1 MASSQHVE
9 VEAAKLLHKL
19 IQESKDE
26 PAKLATKL
34 YVICQH
40 MKLSGKE
47 QSLPY
52 QVISRAM
59 ETVIGQH
66 GLDIDALRSS
76 RFSFAGGT
84 YMGDPGEMRSK
95 DSQTIENQLPTGGI
109 DMPHKNM
116 PPSTWQVA
124 SSSQMKEEAYA
135 GSFQAYGMQKDSL
148 AAPGAADMTRHEV
161 LVSNRPALGISRMDS
176 MGPVPHQGSVSQK
189 SSKSSEHESPA
200 SIPMEDIGSANS
212 QERHDTSKPDQVNKK
227 EVKKSGT
234 KRKRA
239 DSKADTDV
247 HSDNPLQIDVLAT
260 GHNSRKGKQINKG
273 GMQGPFAIEGGDN
286 EQGNPVQYI
295 GQLEHFPSLSS
306 GAGSLYKA
314 KLENSQAFS
323 ERTMDKTKSSS
334 SFPVTHASRLS
345 EEVSSAHSVFGL
357 QKGGLQPPRTNTLGS
372 AYVWNQYKFPLSSEN
387 SQGSG
392 PVFMETSPGV
402 NNEAIYTGNGPKINS
417 NEATNDGSKL
427 VNLPA
432 NHAHGIG
439 RLNVGTSGA
448 FNSFAMAKM
457 GFPAPAHYSGATFDG
472 HEFAS
477 KMHLQRSFE
486 VSGSQLSEKGKD
498 VIAVNTSIE
507 FPSGVSAKAT
517 ADSEIRKSGIMR
529 DGASRFSQKFL
540 EAQGGGIQE
549 RQNEDIVP
557 VKAETVHQSSQHFFA
572 KPKSDTKLYGGP
584 TNHADINTLRS
595 AAPKDVGVGLTSQAS
610 SSSNMPFKEQQ
621 LKQLRAQ
628 CLVFLAFRNNYVPRK
643 LHLEIALGRSYSK
656 EGVSADGTHKG
667 LSDCRAA
674 DASTKEAGNSLE
686 SSIMFC
692 RANDIAKI
700 PPSTLST
707 GSIVE
712 TDSSSKDTENTKKK
726 SKKCPNSYSSM
737 MAEENRRP
745 PVFKQKTDSEIRS
758 QETAESRAVSVMPQE
773 SDSLIHAGK
782 GASDNHCDRSGPE
795 NAKQQAAWT
804 NQVTSVFGVNK
815 LPPKPEGA
823 IATRTSIYDVPS
835 KDSLAMP
842 LIHRNQSQ
850 IIGGSDGSGKLLK
863 PDSPMPESNSLAD
876 KYQSLVPVKEQNLQ
890 IIGNKVENFKHMV
903 NPSKDANMFFTH
915 VNSAEKLFAASESI
929 ISNCPPNIYA
939 GSSELNENRVSVI
952 QKHCGSDGFKTLTIN
967 DTVKHGNLVT
977 MLDKFADQEEGNK
990 SSSDEMPPP
999 PKYTTLEKW
1008 MMDQQ
1013 KRKLV
1018 EEQKRVLKQRKAE
1031 ERIAACFDK
1040 LKECVS
1046 SSEDISAK
1054 TKSVIELKKLQL
1066 RKLQRRLRS
1075 DFLNDFFKP
1084 ITSDVERLKSFKKHR
1099 HGRRM
1104 KQLEKFEQ
1112 KMKEERQKRI
1122 RERQN
1127 EFFREIEIHKE
1138 KLEDY
1143 FKVKRERSKGFN
1155 RYVKEFHKRKER
1167 IHREKIDR
1175 IQREKINLLK
1185 NNDVEGYLRM
1195 VQDAKSDRV
1204 KQLLKET
1211 EKYLQKLGS
1220 KLQDAKAR
1228 ARRFDM
1234 EMDESRAVNFVERNE
1249 DADDNEYECDQA
1261 QHYLESNEKYYKL
1274 AHGIKEIINE
1284 QPASLQGGK
1293 LREYQMNGLRWLVS
1307 LYNNHLNGILADEM
1321 GLGKT
1326 VQVIALICY
1335 LMETKN
1341 DRGPFLVVV
1350 PSSVL
1355 PGWGSEMSFWA
1366 PGINKI
1372 TYAGPPEERRR
1383 LFKEMIIH
1391 QKFNVLLTTYE
1402 FLMNKHDRPKLS
1414 KIHWHYIIIDEGHR
1428 IKNASCK
1435 LNADLKHYRSS
1446 HRLLLTGTPLQNN
1459 LEELWALLN
1468 FLLPNIFNSSED
1480 FSQWFNKPF
1489 EGSGDNNPDEALLSE
1504 EENLL
1509 IINRLHQV
1517 LRPFVLRRL
1526 KHKVENQ
1533 LPEKIERLIRCEAS
1547 AYQKLLMKRVEENLG
1562 VIGNSKGRSVHNT
1575 VMELRNICNHPYLS
1589 QLHAEEVD
1597 TLLPKHYL
1605 PTFVRLCG
1613 KLEMLDRL
1621 LPKLKANDHRV
1632 LFFSTMTR
1640 LLDVMEEYLTWKRYK
1655 YLRLDGHTSG
1665 QDRGALIDAFNRPD
1679 SEFFIFLLSIRAG
1692 GVGVNLQAADTVI
1705 IFDTDWNPQVDLQ
1718 AQARA
1723 HRIGQKKD
1731 VLVLRLE
1738 TVRTVEEQVRAA
1750 AEHKLGVAN
1759 QSITAGFFD
1768 NNTSAEDRREYLE
1781 SLLRECKKEEAAPVL
1796 DDDAL
1801 NDLLARS
1808 ESEID
1813 VFESVDKQRREDEM
1827 AAWQRL
1833 VQGSSAEGLEPLAMP
1848 SRLVTDE
1855 DLKPFFEAMMIYESS
1870 NVNVKRQG
1878 EYIGGLDTHQY
1889 GRGKRAR
1896 EVRSYEDQWTEEEF
1910 EKLCQVDS
1918 PESSQPAEVPKE
1930 PCPINDSGG
1939 LKVSAREVQ
1948 SSSSKNLSAT
1958 SKESLHPR
1966 KEPPPPAKRGRGRP
1980 KRGATSVAPSPA
1992 APPSNIIS
2000 KQETGPQRENLSA
2013 SSTVGGVG
2021 PVSIEETT
2029 GSAQHEIG
2037 VAATAFLPS
2046 PGPQMAVQAKRRK
2059 TQTGETP
2066 RGRGRKQKSVS
2077 STAGA
2082 QANMVTGPPKGTE
2095 AANNTSAISAFA
2107 QESPSVDKSSGITN
2121 APPVCHQV
2129 NPISGLPNIV
2139 DVASGKASSSLQ
2151 TPEKFK
2157 NILPAEDIRQSGRGI
2172 PAHDIKAAPIGTK
2185 LTASADSMSF
2195 MQSKMHDNVKGVMV
2209 QAGPG
2214 QMFVPSASVMPV
2226 FVQNLKDRRNHVGT
2240 DEAST
2245 EVQKPAEMQD
2255 EYSLL
2260 GTQKTIPGSDVK
2272 STEKQG
2278 PTEKKDDSSLASM
2291 QKTMTSVDIKSSEKN
2306 KQVEKQDYSSIR
2318 SVQKM
2323 TTNPDVKSC
2332 EKQKLVEK
2340 LHDASLQ
2347 NIPIIE
2353 PHCDALKNSPMSGAS
2368 GDKATS
2374 SVELPCLTPVEVI
2387 KHQENVNLDIAPGTL
2402 SESMKHGTVL
2412 VAVPLAQMQCSSVP
2426 NVIQNGPGSKASVT
2440 RKKATSREPRSRSNS
2455 STAACE
2461 RRARLAGLK
2470 QLEGSRKTD
2479 SKGKSVKVNTL
2490 REKQETDNTKVSP
2503 ATFGTV
2509 SGLEEK
2515 LPKIQVPVKLSLQM
2529 EISSEKSELS
2539 KQYNRQSDICTINEN
2554 AASLMGTTRAPAKS
2568 EIKLVQDNVHGP
2580 DEDIMKSST
2589 PGVNEILP
2597 NITGSRSTNTKAV
2610 DATGKASLTLSEVP
2624 ELSAG
2629 GEISTLLHDPGKSKL
2644 NNNADLKHESCK
2656 SKTAVDTRE
2665 PMLPSSEPE
2674 ALAIGSSVNEL
2685 VNLPSE
2691 TATQQPFARDASQ
2704 SCQGHSGAEVLKS
2717 DGKETSLLESAHV
2730 SSTEIFPVHPS
2741 SSVIPPGAEL
2751 SEEKVV
2757 EAGDAPSGFSSG
2769 KPGAAL
2775 SNLSSEVEANEEEKI
2790 VVVFE
2795 APHVCTQVVQV
2806 TADARQSDNENSL
2819 SQSCTEVD
2827 CSVPPSSEVV
2837 STRPEE
2843 AVIVDEEKISLD
2855 ESCSQSPKTRT
2866 GQVPS
2871 FSVIEDVVR
2880 GEESSSVVAETDTGS
2895 KSTCTPKEILTGS
2908 TAGDV
2913 CPASICT
2920 TAAFNDN
2927 ISHSESIMKDHT
2939 FSASIA
2945 SNVASKDEQTS
2956 EARITAEFPVGK
2968 QTECDPPARIPIG
2981 KQTECD
2987 PPAEMNPDNS
2997 VNKYRFTMEAVA
3009 VAEINNHP
3017 ILNCHTSATTLPE
3030 TNICRATECA
3040 LDEQENK
3047 CGFNEV
3053 TDTASL
3059 AASQE
3064 SEHPQNANDLAECT
3078 AVQLSIIPL
3087 SGRTDQLDQQVD
3099 LPANISHTD
3108 NSCETKITKETVDGC
3123 AVLNGGNSS
3132 NLRSQKSKRDGE
3144 PTNKSS
3150 SDDLTPDG
3158 PGKETSGQLY
3168 VDPDSKDSGPAEMN
3182 CSEDHTLPCV
3192 TSAEMHDG

>member
-76 RFSFAGGT
+76 RFSIAGGT
-84 YMGDPGEMRSK
+84 HMGDPGQMRSK
-95 DSQTIENQLPTGGI
+95 DNETIENQLPTGGI
-109 DMPHKNM
+109 DMPHKSM
-116 PPSTWQVA
+116 PASTWQVA

-135 GSFQAYGMQKDSL
+135 GSFQGYGMQKDSL
-148 AAPGAADMTRHEV
+148 AAPGATDMTRHEV
-161 LVSNRPALGISRMDS
+161 LVSNRATLGIRRMDN
-176 MGPVPHQGSVSQK
+176 MGPDPHQGSVSQK

-200 SIPMEDIGSANS
+200 GIPMEDIGSANS
-212 QERHDTSKPDQVNKK
+212 QERLDTSKPDQVNKK

-234 KRKRA
+234 KRKKA
-239 DSKADTDV
+239 DSKADSDV
-247 HSDNPLQIDVLAT
+247 HSGIPQQTDVLTAR
-260 GHNSRKGKQINKG
+260 HNSRKGKQINKG
-273 GMQGPFAIEGGDN
+273 GMQGPFAIKDGDI
-286 EQGNPVQYI
+286 EQGNTVQFT
-295 GQLEHFPSLSS
+295 GQSEHFPSLSC
-306 GAGSLYKA
+306 GAGPLYEA
-314 KLENSQAFS
+314 KLENAQVFS
-323 ERTMDKTKSSS
+323 ERTMDKTKTSS
-334 SFPVTHASRLS
+334 SFPVTHASNLS

-357 QKGGLQPPRTNTLGS
+357 QNGGLQPPRTNTFGP
-372 AYVWNQYKFPLSSEN
+372 AYVWNQYKFSPSSEN

-392 PVFMETSPGV
+392 PVFVETSPGV
-402 NNEAIYTGNGPKINS
+402 NNEAIYTGNESRINS
-417 NEATNDGSKL
+417 NEAANDGSRP

-432 NHAHGIG
+432 NHVHGME
-439 RLNVGTSGA
+439 RLNVGTYGA
-448 FNSFAMAKM
+448 FNSFTMAKI
-457 GFPAPAHYSGATFDG
+457 GFPAPAHYSSSVFEG
-472 HEFAS
+472 HEFAP
-477 KMHLQRSFE
+477 KMQLQRSFE
-486 VSGSQLSEKGKD
+486 ASGFPWSEKGKD
-498 VIAVNTSIE
+498 VIAANTSIE
-507 FPSGVSAKAT
+507 FPSGASAKAT

-529 DGASRFSQKFL
+529 DGTSRFSEKFL

-549 RQNEDIVP
+549 RQNKDNVP
-557 VKAETVHQSSQHFFA
+557 LKAETVHQSIQHFFA
-572 KPKSDTKLYGGP
+572 KPKSEAKLYGEP
-584 TNHADINTLRS
+584 NNNAEINTLRT
-595 AAPKDVGVGLTSQAS
+595 AAPKVGAGSQAS

-656 EGVSADGTHKG
+656 EGVSADGTRKG
-667 LSDCRAA
+667 FSDSRAA
-674 DASTKEAGNSLE
+674 DASMKETGNSHE
-686 SSIMFC
+686 SSIMFH

-700 PPSTLST
+700 PPSTSST

-712 TDSSSKDTENTKKK
+712 TDSSSKDTENTNKK
-726 SKKCPNSYSSM
+726 SKKCPNSYSSV
-737 MAEENRRP
+737 MAEETRRP
-745 PVFKQKTDSEIRS
+745 PVFRQKTDSEMRS

-773 SDSLIHAGK
+773 SDSLTHAGT
-782 GASDNHCDRSGPE
+782 GASGNHCDRSGLE

-804 NQVTSVFGVNK
+804 NQVTSILGVNK
-815 LPPKPEGA
+815 LPPKPEGT
-823 IATRTSIYDVPS
+823 IAARTSIYDVPS
-835 KDSLAMP
+835 EDSPAMP
-842 LIHRNQSQ
+842 LIHHNQYQ
-850 IIGGSDGSGKLLK
+850 IIGGNDGLGKLLK
-863 PDSPMPESNSLAD
+863 PDSPMPESKALAD
-876 KYQSLVPVKEQNLQ
+876 KYQSSILVKEQNPQ
-890 IIGNKVENFKHMV
+890 IIGSKVENFKHMV
-903 NPSKDANMFFTH
+903 NPSKGANMFFTH

-939 GSSELNENRVSVI
+939 GNSELNENRVSVI
-952 QKHCGSDGFKTLTIN
+952 QKHSGSDGFKTLTIS
-967 DTVKHGNLVT
+967 DTVKHGNLET
-977 MLDKFADQEEGNK
+977 MLDKSADQEEGNK
-990 SSSDEMPPP
+990 SSSDEMPSP

-1018 EEQKRVLKQRKAE
+1018 EEQKGVLKQRKAE
-1031 ERIAACFDK
+1031 ERIAGCFDK

-1084 ITSDVERLKSFKKHR
+1084 ITSNMERLKSFKKHR

-1143 FKVKRERSKGFN
+1143 FKVKRERCKGFN

-1220 KLQDAKAR
+1220 KLQDAKVM
-1228 ARRFDM
+1228 ARRFEM
-1234 EMDESRAVNFVERNE
+1234 EMDESRAINFVEKNE
-1249 DADDNEYECDQA
+1249 DADDNEDECDQA

-1274 AHGIKEIINE
+1274 AHSVKEIINE
-1284 QPASLQGGK
+1284 QPTSLQGGK

-1326 VQVIALICY
+1326 VQVISLICY

-1355 PGWGSEMSFWA
+1355 SGWESEMSFWA

-1372 TYAGPPEERRR
+1372 AYAGPPEERRR
-1383 LFKEMIIH
+1383 LFKEMIMH

-1435 LNADLKHYRSS
+1435 LNADLRHYQSS

-1489 EGSGDNNPDEALLSE
+1489 QGSGDSNPDEALLSE

-1526 KHKVENQ
+1526 KHKVENE

-1562 VIGNSKGRSVHNT
+1562 VIGNPRARSVHNS

-1597 TLLPKHYL
+1597 SLLPKHYL
-1605 PTFVRLCG
+1605 PTIVRLCG

-1621 LPKLKANDHRV
+1621 LPKLKATDHRV

-1665 QDRGALIDAFNRPD
+1665 QDRGALIEEFNRPD

-1731 VLVLRLE
+1731 VLVLRFE

-1801 NDLLARS
+1801 NDLLVRS

-1813 VFESVDKQRREDEM
+1813 VFESVDKQRREEEM

-1833 VQGSSAEGLEPLAMP
+1833 VQGSSAEGLEPLPMP

-1855 DLKPFFEAMMIYESS
+1855 DLKPFYEVMMIYESQ
-1870 NVNVKRQG
+1870 NVNVKKQG
-1878 EYIGGLDTHQY
+1878 ESLGGLDTHQY

-1910 EKLCQVDS
+1910 EKLCQVDL
-1918 PESSQPAEVPKE
+1918 PESPQPAEVPKD
-1930 PCPINDSGG
+1930 PSLTNDSGG
-1939 LKVSAREVQ
+1939 LKVSAGEVHP
-1948 SSSSKNLSAT
+1948 SSSKNLSAT
-1958 SKESLHPR
+1958 SKESLQPC
-1966 KEPPPPAKRGRGRP
+1966 KETPPPAKRGRGRP
-1980 KRGATSVAPSPA
+1980 KRAATGVTPSPA

-2000 KQETGPQRENLSA
+2000 KQETGAQREGLSA
-2013 SSTVGGVG
+2013 SSTVAGVG
-2021 PVSIEETT
+2021 PVSTEETT
-2029 GSAQHEIG
+2029 GNARHEIG
-2037 VAATAFLPS
+2037 VGTTAFLPS
-2046 PGPQMAVQAKRRK
+2046 PGPQMLVQAKRRK

-2066 RGRGRKQKSVS
+2066 RGRGRKQKPVS
-2077 STAGA
+2077 SAAGA
-2082 QANMVTGPPKGTE
+2082 QANMVTGPLKGTE
-2095 AANNTSAISAFA
+2095 AANHTSSAISAFA
-2107 QESPSVDKSSGITN
+2107 RESPSVDKSLEITN
-2121 APPVCHQV
+2121 APPVCYQV
-2129 NPISGLPNIV
+2129 NP
-2139 DVASGKASSSLQ
+2139 DMASGKASSSLQ
-2151 TPEKFK
+2151 GPEKFK
-2157 NILPAEDIRQSGRGI
+2157 NILPAVDIRQSGRGN
-2172 PAHDIKAAPIGTK
+2172 PAYDIKAASIGTK
-2185 LTASADSMSF
+2185 WTAGADSMSF

-2214 QMFVPSASVMPV
+2214 QMFVPLSVMPV
-2226 FVQNLKDRRNHVGT
+2226 FSQNMEDRRNHVGT
-2240 DEAST
+2240 DVASK
-2245 EVQKPAEMQD
+2245 QKPAEMQD

-2260 GTQKTIPGSDVK
+2260 STQKAVTGSDVK
-2272 STEKQG
+2272 STEKQC
-2278 PTEKKDDSSLASM
+2278 PTEKKADSSLARM
-2291 QKTMTSVDIKSSEKN
+2291 QKTMASVDIKSSEK
-2306 KQVEKQDYSSIR
+2306 KMQVGKQDDSSTW

-2323 TTNPDVKSC
+2323 ITSPDVKSC

-2347 NIPIIE
+2347 NVVMVE
-2353 PHCDALKNSPMSGAS
+2353 PQSDALKTSLMSGAL

-2374 SVELPCLTPVEVI
+2374 SGELQCLTPVEVI
-2387 KHQENVNLDIAPGTL
+2387 NNQENGNLDIAPGAL

-2412 VAVPLAQMQCSSVP
+2412 IAVPLAKMQCSPVP
-2426 NVIQNGPGSKASVT
+2426 NVIQKGLGNKASVT
-2440 RKKATSREPRSRSNS
+2440 RKKATAREPRSRSNS

-2470 QLEGSRKTD
+2470 QLEGSRKTEG
-2479 SKGKSVKVNTL
+2479 KGKSVRANTL
-2490 REKQETDNTKVSP
+2490 RGKQETDNAKVSP
-2503 ATFGTV
+2503 VTFGTV

-2515 LPKIQVPVKLSLQM
+2515 LPKIQVPVTPMQM
-2529 EISSEKSELS
+2529 EISCGKSELS
-2539 KQYNRQSDICTINEN
+2539 KQCNRQSDICLTNES
-2554 AASLMGTTRAPAKS
+2554 AASLIGTTLAPAKS
-2568 EIKLVQDNVHGP
+2568 EIKLIQDNVHGIV
-2580 DEDIMKSST
+2580 EDIMKSST
-2589 PGVNEILP
+2589 PGANEILP
-2597 NITGSRSTNTKAV
+2597 NITESSSTNAKAGDV
-2610 DATGKASLTLSEVP
+2610 TGKASLTLSGVP
-2624 ELSAG
+2624 ESSPG
-2629 GEISTLLHDPGKSKL
+2629 GEIGTLLHDPWKSKL
-2644 NNNADLKHESCK
+2644 NNNADIKHEPCM
-2656 SKTAVDTRE
+2656 SKTALDTRE
-2665 PMLPSSEPE
+2665 PVLPSSEPE
-2674 ALAIGSSVNEL
+2674 AVAIGDAVNQL
-2685 VNLPSE
+2685 VILPGE
-2691 TATQQPFARDASQ
+2691 TAAQKLFTRYASQ
-2704 SCQGHSGAEVLKS
+2704 ICQGHSGPEVLKP
-2717 DGKETSLLESAHV
+2717 DGKETSLLEGAHA
-2730 SSTEIFPVHPS
+2730 SFTEIFPVHPS

-2751 SEEKVV
+2751 AEEKVV
-2757 EAGDAPSGFSSG
+2757 EAGEAPSGFSSG
-2769 KPGAAL
+2769 KLGQGP
-2775 SNLSSEVEANEEEKI
+2775 SHLSSKVEAKEEEKI
-2790 VVVFE
+2790 VVVVE
-2795 APHVCTQVVQV
+2795 VPRVRTPVVQV
-2806 TADARQSDNENSL
+2806 TADERQNDNENPL
-2819 SQSCTEVD
+2819 AERCTEMD
-2827 CSVPPSSEVV
+2827 CSTAPSSEVV
-2837 STRPEE
+2837 YTCPEE
-2843 AVIVDEEKISLD
+2843 AVIVDEVKTSPD
-2855 ESCSQSPKTRT
+2855 ESCLQSSKTQT
-2866 GQVPS
+2866 GEVPS
-2871 FSVIEDVVR
+2871 LSVIEDVAR
-2880 GEESSSVVAETDTGS
+2880 GEEPSSVVAETDTGS
-2895 KSTCTPKEILTGS
+2895 KTTCTQKETLTGS
-2908 TAGDV
+2908 TASFV
-2913 CPASICT
+2913 CPANICT
-2920 TAAFNDN
+2920 PAFNNN
-2927 ISHSESIMKDHT
+2927 ISHGKSIMKDRT
-2939 FSASIA
+2939 FSASFA
-2945 SNVASKDEQTS
+2945 SNVASKNEQTS
-2956 EARITAEFPVGK
+2956 EARITAECPIGK
-2968 QTECDPPARIPIG
+2968 QTECYPCASIPIG

-2987 PPAEMNPDNS
+2987 PAEMNLDGFA
-2997 VNKYRFTMEAVA
+2997 NKYRFTMEAVA

-3017 ILNCHTSATTLPE
+3017 ISNCPTSAAALPDSS
-3030 TNICRATECA
+3030 ICRATERA
-3040 LDEQENK
+3040 LGQQENR
-3047 CGFNEV
+3047 CRFNEV
-3053 TDTASL
+3053 AETACL
-3059 AASQE
+3059 GKSQE
-3064 SEHPQNANDLAECT
+3064 SEHPQNVNDLVECT
-3078 AVQLSIIPL
+3078 VVQLSDNPL
-3087 SGRTDQLDQQVD
+3087 SGQADQLGQQVG
-3099 LPANISHTD
+3099 LPANISPTD
-3108 NSCETKITKETVDGC
+3108 NSNETKITKETVGC
-3123 AVLNGGNSS
+3123 AMSNGGNAS
-3132 NLRSQKSKRDGE
+3132 NLPSQTLKRE
-3144 PTNKSS
+3144 PTNKD
-3150 SDDLTPDG
+3150 DDLTPDG
-3158 PGKETSGQLY
+3158 PGKEISGQLY
-3168 VDPDSKDSGPAEMN
+3168 VDPDGKDGGPVEMSCSKD
-3182 CSEDHTLPCV
+3182 HTPCV
-3192 TSAEMHDG
+3192 SSAEMHD

>member
-59 ETVIGQH
+59 ETVVGQH

-84 YMGDPGEMRSK
+84 YMGDPGQMRSNGNE
-95 DSQTIENQLPTGGI
+95 TIENQLPAGGI
-109 DMPHKNM
+109 DMPHKSM
-116 PPSTWQVA
+116 PASTWQVA

-135 GSFQAYGMQKDSL
+135 GSFQGYGMQKDSL
-148 AAPGAADMTRHEV
+148 AAPGATDMTRHDV
-161 LVSNRPALGISRMDS
+161 LVSNRPTFGIRRMDN
-176 MGPVPHQGSVSQK
+176 MGPDPHQGSVSQK

-200 SIPMEDIGSANS
+200 SVPMEDIGSANS
-212 QERHDTSKPDQVNKK
+212 QERPDTSKPDQVNKK
-227 EVKKSGT
+227 EVKKFGT

-239 DSKADTDV
+239 DSKADSDV
-247 HSDNPLQIDVLAT
+247 HSDIPQQADVLAT
-260 GHNSRKGKQINKG
+260 RHNSRKGKQINKG
-273 GMQGPFAIEGGDN
+273 GMQGPFAIKGGDN
-286 EQGNPVQYI
+286 EQGNPVQYTS
-295 GQLEHFPSLSS
+295 QSEHFPSLSS
-306 GAGSLYKA
+306 GAGPLYEA
-314 KLENSQAFS
+314 KLENALALS
-323 ERTMDKTKSSS
+323 ERTMDKVKNSS
-334 SFPVTHASRLS
+334 SFPVTYASNIS

-357 QKGGLQPPRTNTLGS
+357 QKGGLQPPRTNTFGS
-372 AYVWNQYKFPLSSEN
+372 AYVWNQYKFPPSSAN

-392 PVFMETSPGV
+392 PVFVETSPGA
-402 NNEAIYTGNGPKINS
+402 NNEAIYTGNESRINS
-417 NEATNDGSKL
+417 NELTNDGSRP

-432 NHAHGIG
+432 NHVHGME

-448 FNSFAMAKM
+448 FNSFTMAKI
-457 GFPAPAHYSGATFDG
+457 GFPAPARYSGSVFEG
-472 HEFAS
+472 HEFAP
-477 KMHLQRSFE
+477 KMQLQRSFE
-486 VSGSQLSEKGKD
+486 ASGFPLSEKGKD
-498 VIAVNTSIE
+498 VIAANTSIE
-507 FPSGVSAKAT
+507 FPSGVSPKAT
-517 ADSEIRKSGIMR
+517 ADSGIRESGLMR
-529 DGASRFSQKFL
+529 DGTSRFSEKFL
-540 EAQGGGIQE
+540 ETQGGGIQE
-549 RQNEDIVP
+549 RQNKDNVP
-557 VKAETVHQSSQHFFA
+557 LKAETVHQSIQHFFA
-572 KPKSDTKLYGGP
+572 RPKSEVKLYGEP
-584 TNHADINTLRS
+584 NNNAEINTLIG
-595 AAPKDVGVGLTSQAS
+595 AAPKVGVGLTSQAS
-610 SSSNMPFKEQQ
+610 SSLNMPFKEQQ

-643 LHLEIALGRSYSK
+643 LHLEIALGQSYYK
-656 EGVSADGTHKG
+656 EGVSADGTRKG
-667 LSDCRAA
+667 FSDSRAA
-674 DASTKEAGNSLE
+674 DASTKETGNSHE
-686 SSIMFC
+686 SSIMFY
-692 RANDIAKI
+692 RPNDIAKI
-700 PPSTLST
+700 PPSTSST

-712 TDSSSKDTENTKKK
+712 TDSSSKDTENTNKK
-726 SKKCPNSYSSM
+726 SKKYPNSYGSM

-745 PVFKQKTDSEIRS
+745 PFFKQKTDSEMRS

-782 GASDNHCDRSGPE
+782 GASGNHCDRNGLE

-804 NQVTSVFGVNK
+804 NQVTSVLGVNK
-815 LPPKPEGA
+815 LPPKPEGT
-823 IATRTSIYDVPS
+823 IAARTSIYDVPS
-835 KDSLAMP
+835 EDSPAMP
-842 LIHRNQSQ
+842 LIHRDPYQ
-850 IIGGSDGSGKLLK
+850 IIGGNDGSGKLLK
-863 PDSPMPESNSLAD
+863 PDSPMPESNTLAD
-876 KYQSLVPVKEQNLQ
+876 KNQSSILVKEQNPQ
-890 IIGNKVENFKHMV
+890 IIGSKVENFKHMV
-903 NPSKDANMFFTH
+903 NPSKGANMFFTH

-939 GSSELNENRVSVI
+939 GSSELNEHRVSVI
-952 QKHCGSDGFKTLTIN
+952 QKHCGSDGFKTLPIS
-967 DTVKHGNLVT
+967 DTVKHGNLET
-977 MLDKFADQEEGNK
+977 MLDKSADQEEGNK
-990 SSSDEMPPP
+990 SSSDEMPSP
-999 PKYTTLEKW
+999 PKYTMLEKW

-1031 ERIAACFDK
+1031 KRIVACFDK

-1066 RKLQRRLRS
+1066 QKLQRRLRS

-1084 ITSDVERLKSFKKHR
+1084 ITSDMERLKSFKKHR

-1127 EFFREIEIHKE
+1127 EFFREIEFHKE

-1143 FKVKRERSKGFN
+1143 FKVKRERCKGFN

-1220 KLQDAKAR
+1220 KLQDAKVV
-1228 ARRFDM
+1228 ARRFEM
-1234 EMDESRAVNFVERNE
+1234 EMDESRAINFVEKNE
-1249 DADDNEYECDQA
+1249 DADDNEDECDQA
-1261 QHYLESNEKYYKL
+1261 QHYLESNENYYKL
-1274 AHGIKEIINE
+1274 AHSVKEIINE
-1284 QPASLQGGK
+1284 QPTSLHGGK

-1355 PGWGSEMSFWA
+1355 PGWESEMSFWA

-1372 TYAGPPEERRR
+1372 AYAGPPEERRR

-1435 LNADLKHYRSS
+1435 LNADLKHYQSS

-1489 EGSGDNNPDEALLSE
+1489 ESSGDNNLDEALLSE

-1526 KHKVENQ
+1526 KHKVENE

-1562 VIGNSKGRSVHNT
+1562 VIGNSKGRSVHNS

-1605 PTFVRLCG
+1605 PTVVRLCG

-1621 LPKLKANDHRV
+1621 LPKLKATDHRV

-1640 LLDVMEEYLTWKRYK
+1640 LLDVMEEYLTWKCYK

-1665 QDRGALIDAFNRPD
+1665 QDRGALIEKFNRPD

-1705 IFDTDWNPQVDLQ
+1705 LFDTDWNPQVDLQ

-1731 VLVLRLE
+1731 VLVLRFE

-1801 NDLLARS
+1801 NDLLVRS

-1813 VFESVDKQRREDEM
+1813 VFESVDKQRREEEM

-1833 VQGSSAEGLEPLAMP
+1833 VQGSSAEGLEPLPMP

-1855 DLKPFFEAMMIYESS
+1855 DLKPLYEAMMIYESQ
-1870 NVNVKRQG
+1870 NVNVEKQG
-1878 EYIGGLDTHQY
+1878 ESLVGLDTHQY

-1910 EKLCQVDS
+1910 EKLCQVDL
-1918 PESSQPAEVPKE
+1918 PESPQPAEAPKD
-1930 PCPINDSGG
+1930 PSLTNDSGG
-1939 LKVSAREVQ
+1939 PKVSAREVHP
-1948 SSSSKNLSAT
+1948 SSSKNLSAT
-1958 SKESLHPR
+1958 SKESLQPC
-1966 KEPPPPAKRGRGRP
+1966 KETPPPAKRGRGRP
-1980 KRGATSVAPSPA
+1980 KRAATGVTPSPA

-2000 KQETGPQRENLSA
+2000 KQETGPQRESISA
-2013 SSTVGGVG
+2013 CSTVAGVG
-2021 PVSIEETT
+2021 RVSMEETT
-2029 GSAQHEIG
+2029 RNAQHEIG
-2037 VAATAFLPS
+2037 VGTTAFLPS
-2046 PGPQMAVQAKRRK
+2046 PGPQMLVQAKRRK

-2066 RGRGRKQKSVS
+2066 RGGGRKQKCVS
-2077 STAGA
+2077 SAAGA
-2082 QANMVTGPPKGTE
+2082 QANMVTGAPKGTE
-2095 AANNTSAISAFA
+2095 APNNTSAISAFA

-2121 APPVCHQV
+2121 APPVCYQV
-2129 NPISGLPNIV
+2129 NPISGLQNTV
-2139 DVASGKASSSLQ
+2139 DGAAGKASSSLQ
-2151 TPEKFK
+2151 GPEKFK
-2157 NILPAEDIRQSGRGI
+2157 NILPAVDIKQSGRGN
-2172 PAHDIKAAPIGTK
+2172 PAYDIKAASIGTK
-2185 LTASADSMSF
+2185 WTASADSMSF
-2195 MQSKMHDNVKGVMV
+2195 MQSKMHDNVKGIMV
-2209 QAGPG
+2209 QACPG
-2214 QMFVPSASVMPV
+2214 QMFVPFASAMPV
-2226 FVQNLKDRRNHVGT
+2226 FAQNLEDRRNHVGT
-2240 DEAST
+2240 DVT
-2245 EVQKPAEMQD
+2245 YTDKQKPAEMQD
-2255 EYSLL
+2255 EYSLVS
-2260 GTQKTIPGSDVK
+2260 TQKTVPGSDPK
-2272 STEKQG
+2272 STEKQC
-2278 PTEKKDDSSLASM
+2278 PTEKKADSSLARM
-2291 QKTMTSVDIKSSEKN
+2291 QKVTTSVDIKSSEK
-2306 KQVEKQDYSSIR
+2306 KQEVEKQDDSSTR
-2318 SVQKM
+2318 SVQKLI
-2323 TTNPDVKSC
+2323 TSPDVKSC

-2347 NIPIIE
+2347 NVVIVE
-2353 PHCDALKNSPMSGAS
+2353 PQSDALKTSLISGAS

-2374 SVELPCLTPVEVI
+2374 SAELQCLTPVEVI
-2387 KHQENVNLDIAPGTL
+2387 KHQENVNLDIAPGAL

-2412 VAVPLAQMQCSSVP
+2412 VAVPLSQMQCSPVP
-2426 NVIQNGPGSKASVT
+2426 NVIQKGPGNKASVT
-2440 RKKATSREPRSRSNS
+2440 RKKATAREPRSRSNS

-2470 QLEGSRKTD
+2470 RLEGSRKTD
-2479 SKGKSVKVNTL
+2479 SRGKSVKANTL
-2490 REKQETDNTKVSP
+2490 REKQETDNAIVSHV
-2503 ATFGTV
+2503 TLDTV

-2515 LPKIQVPVKLSLQM
+2515 LPKIQVPVTPMQL
-2529 EISSEKSELS
+2529 EISCGKSELS
-2539 KQYNRQSDICTINEN
+2539 KQCNRQSDICSINES
-2554 AASLMGTTRAPAKS
+2554 AASLIGTTLAPAKS
-2568 EIKLVQDNVHGP
+2568 EIKLIQDNVHGT

-2589 PGVNEILP
+2589 PGINEILP
-2597 NITGSRSTNTKAV
+2597 NITESSSTNAKAGDV
-2610 DATGKASLTLSEVP
+2610 TGKASLTLSGVP
-2624 ELSAG
+2624 QSSAG
-2629 GEISTLLHDPGKSKL
+2629 GEMGTLLHDPGKSKL
-2644 NNNADLKHESCK
+2644 NNIADIKHQSCTR
-2656 SKTAVDTRE
+2656 KTAVDTRE

-2674 ALAIGSSVNEL
+2674 AVAIGGAVNQL

-2691 TATQQPFARDASQ
+2691 TAAQRLFTRNTSQ
-2704 SCQGHSGAEVLKS
+2704 ICQGHSGPEVLKPDS
-2717 DGKETSLLESAHV
+2717 KETSLLESAHV
-2730 SSTEIFPVHPS
+2730 SSTEIFPAHPS

-2751 SEEKVV
+2751 AEEKIV
-2757 EAGDAPSGFSSG
+2757 EAGEAPSGFFSG
-2769 KPGAAL
+2769 KLGEGP
-2775 SNLSSEVEANEEEKI
+2775 SHLSSKVEAKKEEKI
-2790 VVVFE
+2790 VVVVE
-2795 APHVCTQVVQV
+2795 VPRVCTPVMQVA
-2806 TADARQSDNENSL
+2806 ADERQSDNENPL
-2819 SQSCTEVD
+2819 SQSCTEMD
-2827 CSVPPSSEVV
+2827 CSIPPSSEVV
-2837 STRPEE
+2837 STCPGE
-2843 AVIVDEEKISLD
+2843 AVIVDEVKTSLD
-2855 ESCSQSPKTRT
+2855 ESCLQNPKTQT
-2866 GQVPS
+2866 GEVPS
-2871 FSVIEDVVR
+2871 LSVIEDVAR
-2880 GEESSSVVAETDTGS
+2880 GEEPSSVVAETDTGS
-2895 KSTCTPKEILTGS
+2895 KPTCTHKEILTGS
-2908 TAGDV
+2908 AASDV

-2920 TAAFNDN
+2920 TAFNNN
-2927 ISHSESIMKDHT
+2927 IRHSKSIMKDHT

-2945 SNVASKDEQTS
+2945 SNVASKDKQTS
-2956 EARITAEFPVGK
+2956 EARITAEFSIGK
-2968 QTECDPPARIPIG
+2968 QTECDRHANIPIG

-2987 PPAEMNPDNS
+2987 PPAEMNLDS
-2997 VNKYRFTMEAVA
+2997 SANKYRFTMEAAA
-3009 VAEINNHP
+3009 VAEIKSHP
-3017 ILNCHTSATTLPE
+3017 ISNCPTSATTLPE
-3030 TNICRATECA
+3030 SSICRATECA
-3040 LDEQENK
+3040 LDQQENRSS
-3047 CGFNEV
+3047 FNEV
-3053 TDTASL
+3053 AETASL
-3059 AASQE
+3059 AKSQE
-3064 SEHPQNANDLAECT
+3064 SEHPQNVNDLAKCT
-3078 AVQLSIIPL
+3078 VVQLSDNPL
-3087 SGRTDQLDQQVD
+3087 SGQTDQLDQQVD
-3099 LPANISHTD
+3099 LPANISPTD
-3108 NSCETKITKETVDGC
+3108 NSNETKITKETVGRAALD
-3123 AVLNGGNSS
+3123 GGNAS
-3132 NLRSQKSKRDGE
+3132 NLPSQTLKRDGE
-3144 PTNKSS
+3144 PTNKD
-3150 SDDLTPDG
+3150 DDLTPDG
-3158 PGKETSGQLY
+3158 PGKEISGQLY
-3168 VDPDSKDSGPAEMN
+3168 VDPGGKDCGPAEMS
-3182 CSEDHTLPCV
+3182 CSEDHTP
-3192 TSAEMHDG
+3192 